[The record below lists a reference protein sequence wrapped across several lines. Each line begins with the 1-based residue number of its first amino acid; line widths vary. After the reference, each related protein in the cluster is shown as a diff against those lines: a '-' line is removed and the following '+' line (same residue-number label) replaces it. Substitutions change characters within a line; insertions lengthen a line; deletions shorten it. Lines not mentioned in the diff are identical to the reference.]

1 MNRAETR
8 RQARDLRAMVKAFK
22 RGPVEFIR
30 ISGRQLHELGEASAA
45 GLISPARWA
54 AEYFYFSDAMD
65 TVRHIAAGQMNC
77 VTCDAEFSIPLPA
90 ETELILLEPIR
101 ELRQQAGSRFVAH
114 GVCAACVAKDDAT
127 AVYKSIF
134 AKMRELGVVLT
145 QVSSAVGHA

>member
-90 ETELILLEPIR
+90 ETELILLEPIP
-101 ELRQQAGSRFVAH
+101 ELRQQGSRFVAH
-114 GVCAACVAKDDAT
+114 AVCARCVANEDEAEVYRRVFQKLRVLGVEFRQVSAT
-127 AVYKSIF
+127 A
-134 AKMRELGVVLT
+134 
-145 QVSSAVGHA
+145 GHA